1 MGAYMSKAARP
12 TLITLALSAAAVLGY
27 VAYRFTLDR
36 EPAIDDGPVPI
47 AAESADQAAPRSLPN
62 ALPEF
67 SLANLDGEQ
76 QSIRSWPGQPLVI
89 NFWATWCAP
98 CLREIPMLKAF
109 QDANPELTV
118 VGIAVDTL
126 DEVEPFAA
134 DMDFNYPILV
144 GRNEAVN
151 AAASFGVEFYAL
163 PFTIFTDAEGR
174 TLGVR
179 TGELHQEQLDDFLA
193 VLADLDAGRATLED
207 ARARVAGVM

>member
-1 MGAYMSKAARP
+1 MSKASNPA
-12 TLITLALSAAAVLGY
+12 LITVALSAAAVLGY
-27 VAYRFTLDR
+27 ITYRLTLDGP
-36 EPAIDDGPVPI
+36 PAEDAAHHGTH
-47 AAESADQAAPRSLPN
+47 AAESSLPN
-62 ALPEF
+62 ELPEF
-67 SLANLDGEQ
+67 SLATLDGEQ

-109 QDANPELTV
+109 QDAHPELTV

-134 DMDFNYPILV
+134 DMGFNYPILI

-179 TGELHQEQLDDFLA
+179 TGEIHQEHLDEFVA
-193 VLADLDAGRATLED
+193 VLGKLESDSDIED
-207 ARARVAGVM
+207 ARRRIAGFR